1 MTHQT
6 EFALWADQS
15 GIMRRTARRVARVV
29 ALAAAIFA
37 IFALTAC
44 GPGTG
49 GTGVGPTSGTFTSAS
64 SGTGWSPGAIT
75 GTVTGTVTGA
85 AASAAGG
92 GGYTL
97 VLDPLAIRLDGAC
110 LAFRFDGAWIE
121 SAGEIRV
128 TGGYRLAAPG
138 GDLAQAPLQAA
149 TLIARA
155 EGSGFIVT
163 LLDEKGVLLLSF
175 TTGAKVADGFAV
187 VPPPACKSLP
197 AAFKP

>member
-15 GIMRRTARRVARVV
+15 SIMRRTARRVARVV
-29 ALAAAIFA
+29 ALAAASFA

-64 SGTGWSPGAIT
+64 SGTGWSPGAI
-75 GTVTGTVTGA
+75 TGTVTGA